1 MNFDRMTSAKDLAKE
16 TGFPYR
22 TILAACRSGELESYR
37 PSKTAN
43 GTLYISEAAWKAYLD
58 KIKTKVVIPGRVSS
72 DNPQGKDRQL
82 DEMALT

>member
-1 MNFDRMTSAKDLAKE
+1 MLDRLLTAKDLAKE

-22 TILAACRSGELESYR
+22 SILAACRAGELESYR

-43 GTLYISEAAWKAYLD
+43 GVIYISESSWQAYLS

-72 DNPQGKDRQL
+72 DNPKGKDRQL
-82 DEMALT
+82 EEMALS

>member
-1 MNFDRMTSAKDLAKE
+1 MLDRLLTAKELAKE

-22 TILAACRSGELESYR
+22 SILAACRSGELESYR

-43 GTLYISEAAWKAYLD
+43 GTIYVSESSWAAYLK

-72 DNPQGKDRQL
+72 DNPKGRDRSL
-82 DEMALT
+82 DEMALS